1 MLTASTVHG
10 EAVGA
15 RRLGPE
21 DMPSSLVGE
30 RGSEDERAGGDER
43 VGAAGLGVIPMHTGP
58 WNRKERPCHNGSGS
72 DARSSCCP
80 RRKEGSFVGCSA
92 KGYLTEDG
100 GRGIRRSD

>member
-1 MLTASTVHG
+1 M
-10 EAVGA
+10 GA

-21 DMPSSLVGE
+21 YTPSSLVGGG
-30 RGSEDERAGGDER
+30 GSEDER
-43 VGAAGLGVIPMHTGP
+43 VGAAGLGVTPMHTGP

-100 GRGIRRSD
+100 EGGLNDQIQA